1 VAEAKTSNKSGN
13 ILDLKLIFRI
23 FGYVRPYRKQFTLSL
38 ITTLS
43 LTFLTPIR
51 PYLIQ
56 YILDKPVPAGD
67 SVMVRNLILLL
78 IGLTLIQAVIQYWN
92 TYITAWLGQTVMRD
106 LRNIV
111 YKHILRQ
118 KLSFFDRT
126 PIGTL
131 QTRTISDIETL
142 NDIFSDGLVTIVGE
156 ILQVIALVG
165 IMAYTD
171 VKLTIIT
178 LLTLPLMLLST
189 WVFKVK
195 VKASFQ
201 EVRKYVASL
210 NAFLQEHISGMA
222 IVQLFGREKEE
233 QKRFSELNKNH
244 MVANLKSVMY
254 YSVFFPVVDLI
265 LALATALLV
274 WYGAGSVLEGEIT
287 FGVLVAFLMY
297 IQMFFRPIRM
307 LADQFN
313 QLQMGM
319 VSAER
324 IFKVLDSEDIIP
336 DTGTFQDQLPEKIE
350 IRFDDVRFGYKP
362 DEPVL
367 KGISF
372 TVEPGTVTAI
382 VGATGSGKTTLMSLL
397 SRFYDTDSG
406 TITVGGQNI
415 KDFSLPH
422 LRKTVGIVLQEV
434 FLFSGSVMENITLNN
449 PDIKPEKVKE
459 AAKYVGADHFIESL
473 PGGYDYKV
481 MERGATLSSGQRQLI
496 SFVRALVYDPKIL
509 VLDEATS
516 NIDTETEQLI
526 QEAVKKLMKGRTSI
540 IIAHRLSTIHEAKQ
554 IVVIHKGELIEK
566 GSHTELIGM
575 NGQYAKLYQLQYAKE
590 TVSV

>member
-336 DTGTFQDQLPEKIE
+336 DTGTFQEQLPEKIE
-350 IRFDDVRFGYKP
+350 IKFEDVRFGYKP

-415 KDFSLPH
+415 KDYSLPH

>member
-1 VAEAKTSNKSGN
+1 
-13 ILDLKLIFRI
+13 
-23 FGYVRPYRKQFTLSL
+23 
-38 ITTLS
+38 
-43 LTFLTPIR
+43 
-51 PYLIQ
+51 
-56 YILDKPVPAGD
+56 
-67 SVMVRNLILLL
+67 MVRNLILLL

>member
-1 VAEAKTSNKSGN
+1 
-13 ILDLKLIFRI
+13 
-23 FGYVRPYRKQFTLSL
+23 
-38 ITTLS
+38 
-43 LTFLTPIR
+43 
-51 PYLIQ
+51 
-56 YILDKPVPAGD
+56 
-67 SVMVRNLILLL
+67 MVRNLILIL

-336 DTGTFQDQLPEKIE
+336 DTGTFQEQLPEKIE
-350 IRFDDVRFGYKP
+350 IKFEDVRFGYKP

-449 PDIKPEKVKE
+449 PDIKREKVKE

>member
-201 EVRKYVASL
+201 EVRKYVSSL

-336 DTGTFQDQLPEKIE
+336 DTGTFQGQLPEKIE

-415 KDFSLPH
+415 KDYSLPH

>member
-1 VAEAKTSNKSGN
+1 MAEAKTTNKSGN

-67 SVMVRNLILLL
+67 SAMVRNLILLL

-156 ILQVIALVG
+156 ILQVIALVA

-274 WYGAGSVLEGEIT
+274 WYGAGSVLDGEIT

-336 DTGTFQDQLPEKIE
+336 DTGTFQEQLPEKIE
-350 IRFDDVRFGYKP
+350 IKFDDVRFGYKS

-449 PDIKPEKVKE
+449 PEIKPEKVKE